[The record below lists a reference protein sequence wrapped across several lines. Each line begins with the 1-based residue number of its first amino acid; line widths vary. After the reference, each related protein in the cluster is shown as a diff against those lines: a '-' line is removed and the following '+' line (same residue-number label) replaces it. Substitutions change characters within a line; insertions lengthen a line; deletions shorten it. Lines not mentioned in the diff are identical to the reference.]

1 MGNKYGLKVL
11 AISIALVI
19 ASSVAMYSLER
30 EGSGLSGGG
39 EKGVISLMPP
49 PFIDVAGASPAGGGG
64 GGAAPRAGT
73 TFLEEEAGI
82 SAYTNVGETID
93 LEKAKTAFRT
103 IEYETDEYIIGSVPL
118 PDYPETEDVHA
129 YVHKDG
135 WIVVYYLKE
144 EPASKILDWE
154 DYDTDEKITGTKL
167 EDGINA
173 VCAAAQVPSK
183 DIKYYDFRYPNANR
197 LMIVADAQWSEGTDT
212 FNIKIPSD
220 FKVYER
226 SYSHYAY
233 DSYGSNMKIDGDVIS
248 TIERCDDYSVTNYG
262 ELTWAQ
268 LSPDEFHNVSLWHDE
283 YVGYGWY
290 QGEAFCAIVLIYQ
303 EA

>member
-1 MGNKYGLKVL
+1 MRGVWKVSAVL
-11 AISIALVI
+11 TALV
-19 ASSVAMYSLER
+19 L
-30 EGSGLSGGG
+30 
-39 EKGVISLMPP
+39 VISGIAMFGYSGTNEEGKGLISLVAP
-49 PFIDVAGASPAGGGG
+49 PFISAAGASPTGGG

-103 IEYETDEYIIGSVPL
+103 IEYETNEYIIGSVPL

-173 VCAAAQVPSK
+173 ICAAAQVPSK

-233 DSYGSNMKIDGDVIS
+233 DTVGSNMKIDGDVIS
-248 TIERCDDYSVTNYG
+248 TIGKCNDYSVTNYG
-262 ELTWAQ
+262 ELTWDQ
-268 LSPDEFHNVSLWHDE
+268 LSPDVFHTVSLWHDE
-283 YVGYGWY
+283 GGVYV
-290 QGEAFCAIVLIYQ
+290 GEAFCAIVLIYQ

>member
-1 MGNKYGLKVL
+1 MGNKYGWKVL

-19 ASSVAMYSLER
+19 ASSVAMYSLEK

-39 EKGVISLMPP
+39 GKDVISLIPP
-49 PFIDVAGASPAGGGG
+49 PFIGVAGAAEEIGDD
-64 GGAAPRAGT
+64 AAPRAGT

-135 WIVVYYLKE
+135 WIVAYYLKE

-167 EDGINA
+167 EDGMSVVCNA
-173 VCAAAQVPSK
+173 AGVPMR
-183 DIKYYDFRYPNANR
+183 DIRYYDFRYPNANR

-233 DSYGSNMKIDGDVIS
+233 DSYESSMKIDGDVIS
-248 TIERCDDYSVTNYG
+248 TIGKCNDYSVTNYG
-262 ELTWAQ
+262 ELTWDQ
-268 LSPDEFHNVSLWHDE
+268 LSPDVFHTVSLWHNEEEE
-283 YVGYGWY
+283 YWPYYV
-290 QGEAFCAIVLIYQ
+290 GEAFCAIVLIYQ
-303 EA
+303 EI

>member
-39 EKGVISLMPP
+39 GKDVISLMPP
-49 PFIDVAGASPAGGGG
+49 PFIGVAGAAEEIGG

-103 IEYETDEYIIGSVPL
+103 IEYETDEYIIGSVSL

-135 WIVVYYLKE
+135 WIVAYYLKE
-144 EPASKILDWE
+144 EPAAKIIDWE
-154 DYDTDEKITGTKL
+154 DYGTDEKITGTKL
-167 EDGINA
+167 EDGISVVCNA
-173 VCAAAQVPSK
+173 AGVPMRN
-183 DIKYYDFRYPNANR
+183 IKYYDFRYPNADK
-197 LMIVADAQWSEGTDT
+197 LMVVADALWSRGTDT
-212 FNIKIPSD
+212 FKLKLPSD
-220 FKVYER
+220 FVFYER
-226 SYSHYAY
+226 SFSHRWGDYSYSWYH
-233 DSYGSNMKIDGDVIS
+233 SYMYIDDEQISKSEGKSGTNYGLLSPTQLSLDEFHTIKIDGD
-248 TIERCDDYSVTNYG
+248 
-262 ELTWAQ
+262 A
-268 LSPDEFHNVSLWHDE
+268 P
-283 YVGYGWY
+283 
-290 QGEAFCAIVLIYQ
+290 AFGAIVLIYR